1 MQFCF
6 PELNSLWDLQ
16 SWSPVH
22 TASLHL
28 EQGTGVPLSSL
39 TPSAELSP
47 PSQALVLDAARQPYN
62 TWVSDSANAF
72 CNPFAAHWVHFY
84 SQCCFTVPNS
94 QISSGSHSLPVMFA
108 ASWSLSALF
117 ARMRVA
123 KGTDAQGAVVSLSR
137 AQLFSVQVVRPWLHE
152 QKNWICVLPDFFP
165 AHLSRSRHV
174 PWTCQSARCSSCQRD
189 TFVLTPHLLRES
201 TYSWDGSEGRCLI
214 CHKAWL
220 FRVNPSEFFK

>member
-1 MQFCF
+1 M
-6 PELNSLWDLQ
+6 
-16 SWSPVH
+16 H

-152 QKNWICVLPDFFP
+152 QKTGSVYFQI
-165 AHLSRSRHV
+165 
-174 PWTCQSARCSSCQRD
+174 SSQHIYPRAG
-189 TFVLTPHLLRES
+189 TSLELVRVH
-201 TYSWDGSEGRCLI
+201 G
-214 CHKAWL
+214 AV
-220 FRVNPSEFFK
+220 RVNATPLCSPRICSGSQRIAGMEVRDGA